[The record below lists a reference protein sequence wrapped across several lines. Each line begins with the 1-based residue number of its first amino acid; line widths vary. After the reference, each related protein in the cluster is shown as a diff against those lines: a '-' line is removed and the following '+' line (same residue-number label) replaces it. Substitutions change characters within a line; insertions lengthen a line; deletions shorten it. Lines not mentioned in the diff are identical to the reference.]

1 MTEPTETKPS
11 KPKRVDVI
19 VLRPIGGENGMIY
32 PSPDPASLPVAMAK
46 KLQDAGAVKIHLE
59 D

>member
-1 MTEPTETKPS
+1 MTEQTEAKPS

-19 VLRPIGGENGMIY
+19 VLRPIGGESGMID
-32 PSPDPASLPVAMAK
+32 PSPTPVSLPIEIAK
-46 KLQDAGAVKIHLE
+46 KLQDAGAVKIHLG

>member
-1 MTEPTETKPS
+1 MTEQTEAKPA

-19 VLRPIGGENGMIY
+19 VLRPIGGESGMID
-32 PSPDPASLPVAMAK
+32 PSPTPVSLSIEIAR
-46 KLQDAGAVKIHLE
+46 KLQDAGAVKIHLG